1 MLSTLPNMDILA
13 KEGTTHAWSSPVAEL
28 ELDHEKKLAV
38 QVMYRRNCMAC
49 PCLPTKSFVSAGAPS
64 FSISRQ

>member
-1 MLSTLPNMDILA
+1 MLSTLPNTDVLA
-13 KEGTTHAWSSPVAEL
+13 KEGTTHAWPSPVAEL

-38 QVMYRRNCMAC
+38 QVVYRRNCMVH
-49 PCLPTKSFVSAGAPS
+49 LPTKSFVSAGAPS